1 MVEDEYA
8 YVVVRRVDLL
18 RLLEEVRALKRLVL
32 DGSRRSAEPQWLV
45 RSVRSSR

>member
-1 MVEDEYA
+1 MVEDE

-32 DGSRRSAEPQWLV
+32 DGSRRSAEPQRPV
-45 RSVRSSR
+45 RFVRSSR